1 MGWFSSSDN
10 AIQEEFESNAFRY
23 LDALYSHAL
32 HLTRSK
38 ADAED
43 LVQETFLKAFK
54 SYDQFE
60 RGTNFRAWLF
70 RIQFN
75 TFINRYR
82 RTIRERSITDSFSYE
97 PTGESTVGRSALQ
110 GLIDPDGVALRPVVA
125 KEIEHALDALP
136 EDYRLI
142 VLLADVEELSYKEIA
157 QVLGCPIGT
166 VMSRLHRAR
175 RMLQK
180 QLVEYAKELGI
191 LEQDKDITPSQ
202 PVSLSDYRRQGSR
215 K

>member
-1 MGWFSSSDN
+1 MGWFESPKSELR
-10 AIQEEFESNAFRY
+10 EEFEANVYSY

-32 HLTRSK
+32 HLTRS
-38 ADAED
+38 ASDAED
-43 LVQETFLKAFK
+43 LVQETCLKAFR

-75 TFINRYR
+75 TFVNRYR
-82 RTIRERSITDSFSYE
+82 RATREHAINESLSWE
-97 PTGESTVGRSALQ
+97 PSGDAVMGRGAMQALV
-110 GLIDPDGVALRPVVA
+110 DPDSEALRPVLA
-125 KEIEHALDALP
+125 KEIENAMDTLP

-142 VLLADVEELSYKEIA
+142 ILLADVEELSYKEIA

-180 QLVEYAKELGI
+180 ELVQYAEELGI
-191 LEQDKDITPSQ
+191 LDHKESEGEANTI
-202 PVSLSDYRRQGSR
+202 SLEAYRRDGS

>member
-1 MGWFSSSDN
+1 MGWLSRQKDPVR
-10 AIQEEFESNAFRY
+10 EEFEANAFCH

-32 HLTRSK
+32 HLTRSR

-43 LVQETFLKAFK
+43 LVQDTFLKAFK
-54 SYDQFE
+54 SFDQFE

-75 TFINRYR
+75 TFVNRYR
-82 RTIRERSITDSFSYE
+82 RATREHAVNESLSREPVGDSVFSRA
-97 PTGESTVGRSALQ
+97 VMQALV
-110 GLIDPDGVALRPVVA
+110 DPDSEALRPVIA
-125 KEIEHALDALP
+125 REIENALDTLP
-136 EDYRLI
+136 EDYRVI
-142 VLLADVEELSYKEIA
+142 ILLADVEELSYKEIA

-180 QLVEYAKELGI
+180 QLIEYAEQLGI
-191 LEQDKDITPSQ
+191 LNHRTNEEMENT
-202 PVSLSDYRRQGSR
+202 VSLEAYRRDGS